1 MIDENEATE
10 IGPMITVREEDPTLA
25 LVIRRLAET
34 DWKAVPDG
42 VLWWTLDGDATVLS
56 LCKYNESAI
65 ELNAIVT
72 LDPEKRKKGS
82 GGKTLRALLAVLDE
96 LSLGCCLRVVSPKKW
111 CEFRPKP
118 ENGLRKNSLRAWYK
132 RHGFTS
138 VPMGHGQKPV
148 VGHPLANAKDV
159 MYRAPSSVP
168 QAQATCSAVEAA
180 EVSMTEKGNWDE

>member
-1 MIDENEATE
+1 MTKSENESATV
-10 IGPMITVREEDPTLA
+10 IGDDEVLGNPTLITVREEDPTLA
-25 LVIRRLAET
+25 SVIRRLAET
-34 DWKAVPDG
+34 GWKAIPDG

-56 LCKYNESAI
+56 LTKYNDTGI

-96 LSLGCCLRVVSPKKW
+96 LSLGCYLRVVSPKKW
-111 CEFRPKP
+111 CGFRPKT

-138 VPMGHGQKPV
+138 VPMGHGLKPI

-159 MYRAPSSVP
+159 MYRAPGTTIITLAPTGV
-168 QAQATCSAVEAA
+168 A
-180 EVSMTEKGNWDE
+180 